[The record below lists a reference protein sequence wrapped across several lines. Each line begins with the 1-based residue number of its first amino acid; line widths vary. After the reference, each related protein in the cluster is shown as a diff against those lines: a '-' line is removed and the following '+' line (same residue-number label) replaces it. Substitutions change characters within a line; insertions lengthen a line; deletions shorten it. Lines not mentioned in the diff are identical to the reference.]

1 MYKKELLM
9 AYCPWSLHD
18 DFSRIYHDTE
28 WCRPHNDDSYL
39 FEMLVLEGAQ
49 AGLSWATVLK
59 KRNAYRDAFFHFDI
73 KKCAAMTD
81 EQIEDCLE
89 NPGLIRNRK
98 KIESVRKNAAAVLA
112 IQKEYGSFSAY
123 LWSFT
128 KNRPVINHWKRPEDV
143 PCESDFSCK
152 VSRDLKKRGC
162 TFAGPVII
170 YSFLQAAGLIDDHL
184 ITCPFHSENRK

>member
-1 MYKKELLM
+1 M

-18 DFSRIYHDTE
+18 DFSKIYHDTE

-59 KRNAYRDAFFHFDI
+59 KRNAYRNAFFHFDI

-89 NPGLIRNRK
+89 NPGLIRNRR
-98 KIESVRKNAAAVLA
+98 KIESVRKNAAAVLT
-112 IQKEYGSFSAY
+112 IQKEYGSFSSY

-128 KNRPVINHWKRPEDV
+128 KNRPVINRRKRPEDV
-143 PCESDFSCK
+143 PSESDLSRK

>member
-18 DFSRIYHDTE
+18 DFSKIYHDTE
-28 WCRPHNDDSYL
+28 WCRLHNDDSYL
-39 FEMLVLEGAQ
+39 FEMLVLEGA
-49 AGLSWATVLK
+49 
-59 KRNAYRDAFFHFDI
+59 
-73 KKCAAMTD
+73 
-81 EQIEDCLE
+81 
-89 NPGLIRNRK
+89 
-98 KIESVRKNAAAVLA
+98 
-112 IQKEYGSFSAY
+112 
-123 LWSFT
+123 
-128 KNRPVINHWKRPEDV
+128 
-143 PCESDFSCK
+143 SCK